1 VVVCPVECIPKDPA
15 HPDTRQQLLGKF
27 FKLHPDKTPYLP
39 AGSAEGDSAV
49 ASKPAPTEGC

>member
-1 VVVCPVECIPKDPA
+1 VCPVECIPKDPA